1 MDGNRGIDGCHLSP
15 VQGMPAGSV
24 LSQTGA
30 KKGGCVHIPCSGG
43 RGSAAIGIHRS
54 SRSIRRLCCVC
65 RRVQRTS
72 TFESLRSGREREK
85 VLLGRTLPKLAVSL
99 VLRSLQT
106 VPQTCATATSFL
118 FFSYS
123 FVLFSSEMGCK
134 SQYKLDPG

>member
-72 TFESLRSGREREK
+72 TFESLRSGRERESTVGK
-85 VLLGRTLPKLAVSL
+85 NLAEAGGLTGTALASNGATDLRYSNKLFKKFNILSLSLPRL
-99 VLRSLQT
+99 
-106 VPQTCATATSFL
+106 TASA
-118 FFSYS
+118 
-123 FVLFSSEMGCK
+123 
-134 SQYKLDPG
+134 